1 MSNHTPHLG
10 AKLGPRLAELMA
22 KGATQHLQSS
32 ADLRAK
38 VHKAGL
44 DAFWH
49 GVGREYRAAFG
60 AHLRSLHDHPDT
72 PEELKPLLSFVAR
85 QPGEGA
91 ALLGTLWYGTG
102 LGQTFGSI
110 LSNLLAPVVHSDLA
124 SNPNALL
131 PADLAAQLTAKGI
144 MGLSDASGEARGQAV
159 AGWRFERMV
168 DNATTYPDLV
178 TGLELMRRKVAD
190 INQVH
195 HWLKRAGYPDDVIPM
210 LTSLFDVPIAPAQ
223 LADMTLRGIIGQ
235 DEGRA
240 KARESGVPPA
250 DFDLMAAAVGEPPG
264 PEQLSEMLRRG
275 IIDRAEFDRGIRESR
290 IRNEWTTPVYRAS
303 FQPMSTA
310 DAVSGVVQ
318 GHLTDQQGQT
328 IAHLNGLEPE
338 YWRPLVETA
347 GEPIARGE
355 ALELYNRG
363 EMTQAEV
370 EQAIRESRVK
380 NKYIGDIL
388 KLRRRLPPE
397 RSIVSMLAHGAISH
411 QRAAQL
417 LAEQGFSA
425 EDAASLIK
433 AGTAQRT
440 TATKHLA
447 VGTIAEL
454 YAERA
459 MDETQAVEHLRALGY
474 SDADARLELKVAAL
488 RREHAWRQ
496 TAAGRIGTDYV
507 NRLIDRPTATAHLDR
522 IGLVS
527 TQRDE
532 YLTLWDLERS
542 ARVKRLTEAQVIA
555 GVKHGALTVQDGR
568 ARLVGM
574 GYDQVDADVLLKTAG
589 LE

>member
-1 MSNHTPHLG
+1 MSKQPPHLG

-32 ADLRAK
+32 ADVRAR

-49 GVGREYRAAFG
+49 GVGREYRQAFG
-60 AHLRSLHDHPDT
+60 AHLAELANHPDT
-72 PEELKPLLSFVAR
+72 HPSVKPLLSFVAR

-102 LGQTFGSI
+102 LGQTFGAI
-110 LSNLLAPVVHSDLA
+110 LSNLLAPVIHSDLA

-131 PADLAAQLTAKGI
+131 PADLAAQLNAKGI
-144 MGLSDASGEARGQAV
+144 MNLLDSSSEARGQAV

-178 TGLELMRRKVAD
+178 TGLELMRRRVAD
-190 INQVH
+190 LDQVH
-195 HWLKRAGYPDDVIPM
+195 LWLKRQGYPDDVIP
-210 LTSLFDVPIAPAQ
+210 LLAQLFTVPIAPAE
-223 LADMTLRGIIGQ
+223 LADMTLRGIISQ

-240 KARESGVPPA
+240 AARESGVPPA
-250 DFDLMAAAVGEPPG
+250 DFDLMALAVGEPPG
-264 PEQLSEMLRRG
+264 PEQLSEMLRRA
-275 IIDRAEFDRGIRESR
+275 IIDRPAFDRGIRESR
-290 IRNEWTTPVYRAS
+290 VRNEWTEPIYRAS

-318 GHLTDQQGQT
+318 GHLTDAQGQA

-338 YWRPLVETA
+338 YWAPLVETA

-355 ALELYNRG
+355 ALELLNRG
-363 EMTQAEV
+363 EMTQTEV
-370 EQAIRESRVK
+370 EQAVRESRVK
-380 NKYIGDIL
+380 NKYIPDIL

-397 RSIVSMLAHGAISH
+397 RSIVSMLAHSAITH
-411 QRAAQL
+411 EHAAQL
-417 LAEQGFSA
+417 LAEQGFDPQ
-425 EDAASLIK
+425 DAAALIK

-440 TATKHLA
+440 TSTKHLA
-447 VGTIAEL
+447 VGVIVEL

-459 MDETQAVEHLRALGY
+459 LTQEQALEHLTALGY
-474 SDADARLELKVAAL
+474 TAADARLELTVGEL

-507 NRLIDRPTATAHLDR
+507 NRLIDKQVAVQFLDR
-522 IGLVS
+522 IGLVP

-542 ARVKRLTEAQVIA
+542 ARVRRLTEAQIIA
-555 GVKHGALTVQDGR
+555 GAKHGALSGPDAK
-568 ARLVGM
+568 ARLEAM
-574 GYDQVDADVLLKTAG
+574 GYDPVDADVLLKTAG